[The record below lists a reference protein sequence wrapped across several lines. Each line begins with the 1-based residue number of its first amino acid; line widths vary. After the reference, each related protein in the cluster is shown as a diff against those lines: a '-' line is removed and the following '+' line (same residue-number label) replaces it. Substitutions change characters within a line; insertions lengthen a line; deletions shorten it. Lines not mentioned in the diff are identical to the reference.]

1 MSRRERFIQPTDDEL
16 RRLEEAQV
24 AWSDYVI
31 SEY

>member
-1 MSRRERFIQPTDDEL
+1 MSRRERFIQSTDDEL